1 MVVSR
6 CLVYG
11 RNGHFVRSSCGRLW
25 VPWVSYHRDS
35 LKRGT
40 LIAMDHT
47 DQIASSV
54 EKNSQVKDVF
64 NNCCS
69 VYVWCVCVCVWC
81 VWCVGGWVCDVC
93 MCVCVCVVSL
103 CDVGVMCGVW
113 MCVLC
118 VLCGWCVGGWCV

>member
-11 RNGHFVRSSCGRLW
+11 RNGHFVKSSRGRLR
-25 VPWVSYHRDS
+25 VQWVSYHRDS

-64 NNCCS
+64 NNCCG
-69 VYVWCVCVCVWC
+69 VCVGGWVCDVCMCVCVCVCVWC

-93 MCVCVCVVSL
+93 
-103 CDVGVMCGVW
+103 VMCGEFV
-113 MCVLC
+113 
-118 VLCGWCVGGWCV
+118 